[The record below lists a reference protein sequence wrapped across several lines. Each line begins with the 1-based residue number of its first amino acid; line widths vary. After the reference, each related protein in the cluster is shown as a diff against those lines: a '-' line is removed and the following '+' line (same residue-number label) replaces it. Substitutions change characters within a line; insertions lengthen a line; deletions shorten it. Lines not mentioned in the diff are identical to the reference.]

1 MITLSKHD
9 IIVVGAGH
17 AGCEAALAA
26 ARMGMDTLLLTINL
40 DSIAKMPCN
49 PAVGGIAKGQ
59 LVREIDALGG
69 EMAKNIDKTAIQFK
83 LLNCSKGPA
92 VQSPRAQADK
102 KKYSQSM
109 LRVIER
115 TPNLTLREAMVED
128 IITDDNGVKG
138 VTIRTG
144 SVFESRAVIITTGT
158 FLRGLIHIGLTN
170 FSGGGAGELSAD
182 NLSGALTKLGLE
194 LGRLK
199 TGTCPR
205 LHRASIDWSRLKEQ
219 PGDEN
224 PQPFSFSTKEV
235 TKDQVSCYLSWTS
248 EETHRII
255 LDNFDRSPL
264 YTNVIQGVGVRY
276 CPSIEDKLKKF
287 PDAAS
292 HHVFLEPE
300 GRDTDEIYLNGVST
314 SLPEDVQAAFLRTIP
329 GLEKAHIMRPGYA
342 IEYDYSPPTQIRA
355 TLETKA
361 VPGLYLAGQINGT
374 SGYEEAAAQGLMAG
388 VNSVLKLRDEEPLIL
403 GRDEAYI
410 GVLIDDL
417 VTLGTKEPYRMFTS
431 RAEYRLLL
439 RHDNADLRLTPLGR
453 RVGLVT
459 QDVADAVERKRDA
472 VESELHRLKGI
483 KVNPSKELNAIL
495 RSKNSSEV
503 ENPLRAIALVRRP
516 EIGLAD
522 IQQLPEVGDG
532 VSGDVA
538 RQIEIELKYEGYIE
552 RQRRQ
557 ITKFRELEEQIIP
570 EDFDFLAIDSL
581 RRESRGKLDEI
592 RPRTIGQAARISGV
606 TPADISVVLINLR
619 KYHEENKG

>member
-1 MITLSKHD
+1 
-9 IIVVGAGH
+9 
-17 AGCEAALAA
+17 
-26 ARMGMDTLLLTINL
+26 
-40 DSIAKMPCN
+40 
-49 PAVGGIAKGQ
+49 
-59 LVREIDALGG
+59 
-69 EMAKNIDKTAIQFK
+69 
-83 LLNCSKGPA
+83 
-92 VQSPRAQADK
+92 
-102 KKYSQSM
+102 
-109 LRVIER
+109 
-115 TPNLTLREAMVED
+115 
-128 IITDDNGVKG
+128 
-138 VTIRTG
+138 
-144 SVFESRAVIITTGT
+144 
-158 FLRGLIHIGLTN
+158 
-170 FSGGGAGELSAD
+170 
-182 NLSGALTKLGLE
+182 
-194 LGRLK
+194 
-199 TGTCPR
+199 
-205 LHRASIDWSRLKEQ
+205 
-219 PGDEN
+219 
-224 PQPFSFSTKEV
+224 
-235 TKDQVSCYLSWTS
+235 
-248 EETHRII
+248 
-255 LDNFDRSPL
+255 
-264 YTNVIQGVGVRY
+264 
-276 CPSIEDKLKKF
+276 
-287 PDAAS
+287 
-292 HHVFLEPE
+292 
-300 GRDTDEIYLNGVST
+300 
-314 SLPEDVQAAFLRTIP
+314 
-329 GLEKAHIMRPGYA
+329 MRPGYA

>member
-329 GLEKAHIMRPGYA
+329 GLEKAHIMRPGYGA
-342 IEYDYSPPTQIRA
+342 RHPHPEL
-355 TLETKA
+355 LEDAVYGFTEHHAEDIASAKLVA
-361 VPGLYLAGQINGT
+361 VPGCYPVACILGASPILAAHKAVLGEPIIINAT
-374 SGYEEAAAQGLMAG
+374 SGYTGCGASASAGTHMPTSVENMRAYKVTHHQHTPEIEQELINVAGKELKVLFTPHLAPVVRGILATSCIRVKPKMTLKELQEIYENYYRDSHFVRVCEGDELPETRNVRG
-388 VNSVLKLRDEEPLIL
+388 VN
-403 GRDEAYI
+403 
-410 GVLIDDL
+410 
-417 VTLGTKEPYRMFTS
+417 FC
-431 RAEYRLLL
+431 
-439 RHDNADLRLTPLGR
+439 
-453 RVGLVT
+453 
-459 QDVADAVERKRDA
+459 DVAVRLDKRTNTAVVVSVIDNMVRGTAGMAIEC
-472 VESELHRLKGI
+472 
-483 KVNPSKELNAIL
+483 LNL
-495 RSKNSSEV
+495 MF
-503 ENPLRAIALVRRP
+503 
-516 EIGLAD
+516 GLPISTGLDMVA
-522 IQQLPEVGDG
+522 
-532 VSGDVA
+532 SG
-538 RQIEIELKYEGYIE
+538 
-552 RQRRQ
+552 
-557 ITKFRELEEQIIP
+557 F
-570 EDFDFLAIDSL
+570 
-581 RRESRGKLDEI
+581 
-592 RPRTIGQAARISGV
+592 
-606 TPADISVVLINLR
+606 
-619 KYHEENKG
+619 